1 MRKNYSL
8 KFRIADIFVIAGS
21 LIAAVGLMI
30 AVLLTNNPFSSRKYV
45 SVYHQNALL
54 EEYRYSMSDLSE
66 TITIVLKKEDYPRLL
81 GDFTIYV
88 SPSKG
93 IKVEGITCPNHDCE
107 KQGWINIANLPIVC
121 IPNDVR
127 VVIESEKG
135 DGDEIIGALFYEKK
149 EV

>member
-88 SPSKG
+88 SPNKG

-107 KQGWINIANLPIVC
+107 KQGWINIANLPVVC

-127 VVIESEKG
+127 VVIESEKS